1 MPRGVYERT
10 KPSWNKGLTKET
22 DERVARNAEHTQQT
36 VRDRYGVGTVLQSQ
50 EVLDKIAD
58 DRHSGKL
65 AQKASETKADR
76 YGDPHYNNIEKQR
89 ITKMERYNDPYFN
102 NMEKMYQ
109 TKREHKTFNTS
120 KPEEELYLELKK
132 LYGFDD
138 VIQQYSDP
146 RYPYQC
152 DFYIPSE
159 DLFIELNYHQ
169 SHGLHPFNPN
179 NQEDV
184 ELVNSWREKQN
195 IDGPKNQ
202 YWGYEKVFTK
212 TDPEKLNCAIKN
224 KLNYL
229 VIYRNG
235 LEIKI

>member
-1 MPRGVYERT
+1 MPSGVYKRT
-10 KPSWNKGLTKET
+10 KPIWNKGLTKET
-22 DERVARNAEHTQQT
+22 DERVARNAENTRKT
-36 VRDRYGVGTVLQSQ
+36 VIDRYGVGTVLQSKQ
-50 EVLDKIAD
+50 VLDKIVD

-65 AQKASETKADR
+65 AQKAADTKAQR
-76 YGDPHYNNIEKQR
+76 YDDPHYNNMEKNRQ
-89 ITKMERYNDPYFN
+89 TKLQRYNDPYYN
-102 NMEKMYQ
+102 NMEKMYR
-109 TKREHKTFNTS
+109 TKKEHKTYNTS
-120 KPEEELYLELKK
+120 RPEEDLYLELKK
-132 LYGFDD
+132 LYGVDD
-138 VIQQYSDP
+138 VIRQYSDH

-169 SHGLHPFNPN
+169 SHGEHPFNPD
-179 NQEDV
+179 NQKDID
-184 ELVNSWREKQN
+184 LINYWRDRQN
-195 IDGPKNQ
+195 LEGPHNQ
-202 YWGYEKVFTK
+202 YWKYEETFTK